1 MAIGCGQKLVVVFQA
16 VVTAIKEIFAI
27 KLNQRKKR
35 NEERSKCCHVVFD
48 LLLRNN
54 PTSINTVP
62 AMK

>member
-1 MAIGCGQKLVVVFQA
+1 MAIGFGQKLLVVFQA
-16 VVTAIKEIFAI
+16 VVTAIEEVFAI

-35 NEERSKCCHVVFD
+35 KEERAKCCHVVFA

-62 AMK
+62 TMK